1 MSQSNLA
8 EMGFSPE
15 EAERF
20 AAAFRPSWELDSPED
35 VPTVSAVSALAVA
48 PEPDASEKRAL
59 QKTLIMAD
67 APGAVPAAPGGSSG
81 PLPSFDLPMSAP
93 KLPPA
98 PVSESDVMKTA
109 VYKPVNAADIDL
121 PDDLPAGG
129 APKKSPVLFIGI
141 GIAAVVAIG
150 VGVLMAS
157 GSKTEE
163 PTAPAATQAAKPRE
177 TQEIPPVEAKPE
189 APVEAKKPEP
199 VEAKKPEPVKPEPVK
214 PEPTEAKGAP
224 KSGGA
229 QATPKPASPAPQAPV
244 VAKPTTPSAPNAP
257 KPAAAPAAK
266 PGGIVRDTPF

>member
-35 VPTVSAVSALAVA
+35 VPTVSAVSALGVTS
-48 PEPDASEKRAL
+48 EPDASSKRAL

-67 APGAVPAAPGGSSG
+67 APGAVPAAAGGNSG

-121 PDDLPAGG
+121 PDDLPAS
-129 APKKSPVLFIGI
+129 APKKSPALFIGI

-150 VGVLMAS
+150 VGVFMAS
-157 GSKTEE
+157 GSKSEE
-163 PTAPAATQAAKPRE
+163 PTAPVTTQAAKPRE
-177 TQEIPPVEAKPE
+177 TQEIPPVEPKAE
-189 APVEAKKPEP
+189 APVEAKKAEP
-199 VEAKKPEPVKPEPVK
+199 AKAEPAKAEPTKPEPAK
-214 PEPTEAKGAP
+214 PEPTEAKTAP

-229 QATPKPASPAPQAPV
+229 QPAPKPAAPAPQASV
-244 VAKPTTPSAPNAP
+244 VAKPTTPAAP

>member
-1 MSQSNLA
+1 MSQSNPA

-35 VPTVSAVSALAVA
+35 VPTVSAVSALVVA

-67 APGAVPAAPGGSSG
+67 APGAVPAAPGGNSG

-121 PDDLPAGG
+121 PDDLPAAG

-141 GIAAVVAIG
+141 GIAAVVAIA

-157 GSKTEE
+157 GGKSEE
-163 PTAPAATQAAKPRE
+163 AAAPAATQAAKPRE

-199 VEAKKPEPVKPEPVK
+199 TKPEPKAEPI
-214 PEPTEAKGAP
+214 EAKTAP

-229 QATPKPASPAPQAPV
+229 PVVAKPAAPAPQAPV
-244 VAKPTTPSAPNAP
+244 VAKPTTPAAP

>member
-20 AAAFRPSWELDSPED
+20 AAAFRPSWELGSPED
-35 VPTVSAVSALAVA
+35 VPTVSAISAIAVT
-48 PEPDASEKRAL
+48 PEPDTSSKRAL

-67 APGAVPAAPGGSSG
+67 APGPVPSGSNSG

-121 PDDLPAGG
+121 PDDLPTSS
-129 APKKSPVLFIGI
+129 PKKSPALFIGI
-141 GIAAVVAIG
+141 GIAAVIAIAVG
-150 VGVLMAS
+150 VGVGMGGKS
-157 GSKTEE
+157 EE
-163 PTAPAATQAAKPRE
+163 TVAPAAVQAPKPRE
-177 TQEIPPVEAKPE
+177 TTEIPPVEAKPE
-189 APVEAKKPEP
+189 PPVEAKKAEP
-199 VEAKKPEPVKPEPVK
+199 AKAEPAKPEPAKA
-214 PEPTEAKGAP
+214 EPTEAKV
-224 KSGGA
+224 
-229 QATPKPASPAPQAPV
+229 TPKPGAASKPAAPAPQAPV
-244 VAKPTTPSAPNAP
+244 VAKPTTPAAP
-257 KPAAAPAAK
+257 KPAGAPAAK